1 MPLRL
6 AVHLGIATLA
16 NHAVAFGGAATGNH
30 HVAVF
35 NLGHACHAARH
46 LLKAFAMRGA
56 QFGQEINIA
65 TQGDGTVQVGSE
77 YSLFLILRHWPL
89 IQIGALIGFEAFAV
103 FGLHQ

>member
-6 AVHLGIATLA
+6 AVHLGIAILA
-16 NHAVAFGGAATGNH
+16 NHAVTIGRAATGNH

-65 TQGDGTVQVGSE
+65 TQGDGTVQVGLMRAIASC
-77 YSLFLILRHWPL
+77 RRCKDWR
-89 IQIGALIGFEAFAV
+89 QVGGF
-103 FGLHQ
+103 

>member
-1 MPLRL
+1 MPLWL
-6 AVHLGIATLA
+6 AVRLGIATLA
-16 NHAVAFGGAATGNH
+16 NHAVAIGRAATGNH
-30 HVAVF
+30 HVAVL

-56 QFGQEINIA
+56 KFGQEINIA
-65 TQGDGTVQVGSE
+65 TQGNGTVQVGSE